1 MRLGCPSRGVN
12 ARCRTWR
19 RIIGRHIVGCHIV
32 GRAGA
37 VRCAVALLLLC
48 LICAGARADDGP
60 VTKSNAIAV
69 LGKPALPPDFP
80 YFPYVNPNAPKGG
93 EVRLAWG
100 GTFDNF
106 NPFILRGTAPL
117 GLAGSWVILPGGS
130 GSGASVGLTAAM
142 LAESLAVRSMLL
154 AAICEAARPPVGAT
168 SAIDMCMNRK

>member
-1 MRLGCPSRGVN
+1 MVAMRLGCPSRRTN
-12 ARCRTWR
+12 ARCRT
-19 RIIGRHIVGCHIV
+19 GCHIV
-32 GRAGA
+32 GRHIVARAGA

-48 LICAGARADDGP
+48 LICAGARADDG

-130 GSGASVGLTAAM
+130 GSGSTVGHVWETLLTSSANEADAAY
-142 LAESLAVRSMLL
+142 
-154 AAICEAARPPVGAT
+154 
-168 SAIDMCMNRK
+168 